1 MRRVLLLLESG
12 PMTVISLAARLEMDT
27 SNLRRNLKD
36 MQELNLVSYEGGNWR
51 KTRLVAERHK

>member
-1 MRRVLLLLESG
+1 MRRVLLLLEPG

-36 MQELNLVSYEGGNWR
+36 MQELNLVSYEEGNWR
-51 KTRLVAERHK
+51 KTRLI